1 MPRPFGYMPIMVQ
14 SSLCH
19 LRGCSRNELVSYKED
34 PDEFGGTFI
43 CNGIE
48 RIIRL
53 LIQQRRHYIMALRR
67 SAYKKRG
74 SNYTENATL
83 IRCFATTPV
92 RHRRSHISGRCFFV
106 PVHLRNWLASIQVRG
121 TTLCGVCIPIVSS
134 KCIPAGH

>member
-19 LRGCSRNELVSYKED
+19 LRGCTRNELVSYKEE

-83 IRCFATTPV
+83 IRCFAAARV
-92 RHRRSHISGRCFFV
+92 RYRRSHMPGRYLLVAVHQVASAQVCGAMGV
-106 PVHLRNWLASIQVRG
+106 PAR
-121 TTLCGVCIPIVSS
+121 VCMHVLLST
-134 KCIPAGH
+134 CAPAGY